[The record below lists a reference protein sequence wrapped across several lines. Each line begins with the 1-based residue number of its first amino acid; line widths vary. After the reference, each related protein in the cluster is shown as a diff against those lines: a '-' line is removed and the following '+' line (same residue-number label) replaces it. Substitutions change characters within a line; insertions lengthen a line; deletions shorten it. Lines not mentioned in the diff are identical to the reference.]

1 MNETTPHVEG
11 PSWDTFKRF
20 ATFQE
25 AATARQEILTE
36 GILQVKVRWMAKT
49 DTYAVKTR
57 LDPSSTLAEEKR
69 EEKRKRKK
77 KLSKKRRKK

>member
-1 MNETTPHVEG
+1 MNETIPHAEG
-11 PSWDTFKRF
+11 APWDTFKRF

-25 AATARQEILTE
+25 ADAVREEILTE
-36 GILQVKVRWMAKT
+36 GNLQVKVRWLAKT
-49 DTYAVKTR
+49 GTYAVKTR
-57 LDPSSTLAEEKR
+57 LDPSSALAEAKR